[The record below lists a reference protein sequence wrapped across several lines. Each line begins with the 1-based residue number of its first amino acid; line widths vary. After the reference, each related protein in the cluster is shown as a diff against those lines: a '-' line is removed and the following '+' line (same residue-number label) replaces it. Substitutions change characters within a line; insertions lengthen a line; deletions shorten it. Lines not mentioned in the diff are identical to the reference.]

1 MRAQRKKGGL
11 KVYAVSG
18 SHVVL
23 LGIHLPE
30 EECEE
35 LLGFSVL
42 REDHTEG
49 ERYYLKASKVFEE
62 TDPRLK
68 PGTQYS
74 THKFP
79 IQSFQWADYSAK
91 PGYAYTYEVSALKG
105 TPAHLTVYATVRVAI
120 RTEKEEDVGH
130 NVFFNRGS
138 AASQEYV
145 RRFGDVSPKD
155 VPDNRAFE

>member
-30 EECEE
+30 EECEG

-79 IQSFQWADYSAK
+79 IQSFQWAD
-91 PGYAYTYEVSALKG
+91 
-105 TPAHLTVYATVRVAI
+105 
-120 RTEKEEDVGH
+120 
-130 NVFFNRGS
+130 
-138 AASQEYV
+138 
-145 RRFGDVSPKD
+145 
-155 VPDNRAFE
+155 